1 MAENEY
7 ANHELFQQTETAPPP
22 ETAPVQQPRDDSGR
36 FASKSDESA
45 PESDEN
51 LEAVAE
57 EEASEDPAAQ
67 EAGDSEVDE
76 QEDEAREDRPKPR
89 RKASERIS
97 QLTAQRKEAE
107 ARAQQA
113 EQELYE
119 LREYLQQQVDPNLEF
134 EDPARF
140 QQETVRRALAEQR
153 AHDTALTRQR
163 SQEAQIEADRAMF
176 FERLE
181 DVRDQLPDFEQVV
194 LNNPSLPIDA
204 DMVSFFAE
212 SEVGPQIAHH
222 LGKHPSLAQRIAA
235 MPPARK
241 GVELA
246 RLESKLSTPPPRRTT
261 KAPPPPRAI
270 QASGSAGVFDPQRSS
285 VDDFK
290 SLIYGKRG

>member
-1 MAENEY
+1 MADNEY
-7 ANHELFQQTETAPPP
+7 ANHELFQNTDAAPPP

-45 PESDEN
+45 PESDD

-57 EEASEDPAAQ
+57 VEASEEPAAE
-67 EAGDSEVDE
+67 EAGDSDEVE
-76 QEDEAREDRPKPR
+76 SQEDEREERPKPR

-134 EDPARF
+134 EDPAKF

-163 SQEAQIEADRAMF
+163 SHEAQIEADRAMF

-181 DVRDQLPDFEQVV
+181 DVRDSLPDFEQVV

-246 RLESKLSTPPPRRTT
+246 RLESKLATPPPKRTT